1 MDVESIRVYAAAHIA
16 FFLLTILLLADFC
29 EKAPTLMPNYEFG
42 VAGMEYISEKLMVCQ
57 HSPTWWQTL
66 PHIIGSVLSV
76 IVLQL
81 YAVFEALQ
89 PPPSPTTGDVIFM
102 AVSVAVVAGWGA
114 LSAFDHRRS
123 SMLLPGQDELH
134 IVSVVVFLGAFCTL
148 HAMISHRYYIKSPF
162 SMRFARLR
170 RASYF
175 AVEGVHIVMCVLF
188 SVFAMLSNVF
198 HAILI
203 EYIVATLFCSLN
215 VLSFVILL
223 RVRDHAV
230 SQELDRAW
238 T

>member
-1 MDVESIRVYAAAHIA
+1 MPPHALHHDHPKPPAKPLDDPPTTTIRTGPKCARLWEGRVAIWGAVGCVGGGTVTRRRIDGYHHEGQR
-16 FFLLTILLLADFC
+16 FFFSLTL
-29 EKAPTLMPNYEFG
+29 
-42 VAGMEYISEKLMVCQ
+42 
-57 HSPTWWQTL
+57 
-66 PHIIGSVLSV
+66 
-76 IVLQL
+76 
-81 YAVFEALQ
+81 

-134 IVSVVVFLGAFCTL
+134 IVSVVVFLGGFCTL
-148 HAMISHRYYIKSPF
+148 HAMISHWYYIKSPF